1 MVGFEGM
8 PFPQDVSSH
17 PLPSLR
23 AQTRNLLHGKE
34 YTPTTLLIL
43 LFLLLTACHSHRQ
56 STESLT
62 LLQRRQQQLH
72 YRDTLW
78 QQLSL
83 QLDGLTIEWPP
94 EADNVPRSKGM
105 RLTSKQGVMHLES
118 QKKTERQTLI
128 ACTDTVSMANHSEQT
143 AIVVSARD
151 GESRKGKYLVVGL
164 VIGLLG
170 MVLLVYWKRKTY

>member
-1 MVGFEGM
+1 MVGFEDIDAKGM
-8 PFPQDVSSH
+8 S
-17 PLPSLR
+17 SLR
-23 AQTRNLLHGKE
+23 GHAGSLGSMPLVAM
-34 YTPTTLLIL
+34 LLIL
-43 LFLLLTACHSHRQ
+43 LFTLTACHSHRQ

-83 QLDGLTIEWPP
+83 QLDGLTLEWPP
-94 EADNVPRSKGM
+94 ETDNVPRSKGM
-105 RLTSKQGVMHLES
+105 RLKAQHGVMHLES
-118 QKKTERQTLI
+118 QKKTERQTLV

-170 MVLLVYWKRKTY
+170 MVLLVYWKRKAY

>member
-1 MVGFEGM
+1 MVGFEDIDAKGM
-8 PFPQDVSSH
+8 S
-17 PLPSLR
+17 SLR
-23 AQTRNLLHGKE
+23 RYAGSLGSMPLVAM
-34 YTPTTLLIL
+34 LLIL
-43 LFLLLTACHSHRQ
+43 LFTLTACHSHRQ

-83 QLDGLTIEWPP
+83 QLDGLTLEWPP
-94 EADNVPRSKGM
+94 EADNVPCCKGM
-105 RLTSKQGVMHLES
+105 RLTARQGVMHLES
-118 QKKTERQTLI
+118 QKKTERQTLV

-170 MVLLVYWKRKTY
+170 MVLLVYWKRKAY

>member
-1 MVGFEGM
+1 MVGFEDIDAKGM
-8 PFPQDVSSH
+8 S
-17 PLPSLR
+17 SLR
-23 AQTRNLLHGKE
+23 GHKGSLGSMPLVAI
-34 YTPTTLLIL
+34 LLIL
-43 LFLLLTACHSHRQ
+43 LFTLTACHSHRQ

-83 QLDGLTIEWPP
+83 QLDGLTLEWPP
-94 EADNVPRSKGM
+94 EADNVPRPKGM
-105 RLTSKQGVMHLES
+105 RLTAKHGVMHLES
-118 QKKTERQTLI
+118 QKKTERQTLV
-128 ACTDTVSMANHSEQT
+128 ACTDTVNIANHSEQS

-170 MVLLVYWKRKTY
+170 MVLLVYWKRKAN

>member
-1 MVGFEGM
+1 MVGCSFEGM
-8 PFPQDVSSH
+8 SFQRRHAGSLESM
-17 PLPSLR
+17 PSKMLFFIF
-23 AQTRNLLHGKE
+23 
-34 YTPTTLLIL
+34 IL
-43 LFLLLTACHSHRQ
+43 VVLSACRSLRQ
-56 STESLT
+56 STETLT

-105 RLTSKQGVMHLES
+105 RLTAKHGVMHLES
-118 QKKTERQTLI
+118 QKKTERQTLV
-128 ACTDTVSMANHSEQT
+128 ACTDTVSKANHSEQT

-170 MVLLVYWKRKTY
+170 MVLLVYWKRKAY